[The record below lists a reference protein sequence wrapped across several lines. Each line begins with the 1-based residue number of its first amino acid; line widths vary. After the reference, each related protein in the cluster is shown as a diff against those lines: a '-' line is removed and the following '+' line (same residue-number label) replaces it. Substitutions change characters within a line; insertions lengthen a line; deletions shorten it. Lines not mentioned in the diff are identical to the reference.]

1 MRQVDPERGMS
12 MSTFVPAVGADLK
25 SVLVAY
31 DFSEASEKPLHH
43 ALAIARHYRA
53 NFYLAHVVSSVGYTI
68 AGPQAQHLA
77 EDAVR
82 REAQALHHNLERS
95 GALTGLRPEFLVR
108 EGQVVWK
115 QLELL
120 IQEKQVDLVVIGTH
134 GRHTLG
140 KLLLGSVAEQIFR
153 RAHCF
158 VLTVGP
164 GSFPES
170 PVDSPVPK
178 RQFLFATDFGP
189 ASMRAL
195 PHAISFANHFGAR
208 LVLLHVLPKVPLP
221 EGFHWSSTSSD
232 VMRIR
237 EDARLASLQQL
248 EELMSRNGPPAIK
261 PGFLVEFGDTSKRIM
276 HAAETLKADVI
287 IMGLNRSSHIE
298 TAAHMPWA
306 TAYQVACGAYCP
318 VLTMRS

>member
-1 MRQVDPERGMS
+1 MS
-12 MSTFVPAVGADLK
+12 AFAPAVGTDVK

-43 ALAIARHYRA
+43 GIAIARHFGA
-53 NFYLAHVVSSVGYTI
+53 KFYLAHVVSSVGYTI
-68 AGPQAQHLA
+68 AGAQAEHLA
-77 EDAVR
+77 AEAAC
-82 REAQALHHNLERS
+82 REAQALNHKLEQS
-95 GALTGLRPEFLVR
+95 GALTGLRHEFIVR
-108 EGQVVWK
+108 DGVVWK
-115 QLELL
+115 QLELV
-120 IQEKQVDLVVIGTH
+120 IKEKHVDLVVIGTH

-140 KLLLGSVAEQIFR
+140 KLLLGSVAEQVFR
-153 RAHCF
+153 RTHCF

-170 PVDSPVPK
+170 PVDSPVPA
-178 RQFLFATDFGP
+178 RQFVFATDFGP

-195 PHAISFANHFGAR
+195 PHAISFANHFQAR
-208 LVLLHVLPKVPLP
+208 LVLLHVLPTVPLP

-237 EDARLASLQQL
+237 EDARLASIQQL
-248 EELMSRNGPPAIK
+248 EELMSRNGPPDVK
-261 PGFLVEFGDTSKRIM
+261 PGFLVEFGETSKQIM
-276 HAAETLKADVI
+276 HAAESLKADII
-287 IMGLNRSSHIE
+287 IMGLNRSAHIE

-306 TAYQVACGAYCP
+306 TAYQVVCGAYCP